1 MSLPAPWIDR
11 IFSKLTVAYG
21 RDFLS
26 RWEGVSM
33 NDVKSDWA
41 HELSGFVNCPDAI
54 AWALAHLPDGKPP
67 TVMQFRALANSM
79 PRQEHMALL
88 GPAPSAEK
96 LAKELSKMVSLQ
108 KAIKNTTVDHKEW
121 ARRLIARHEGGENL
135 KPVVLRFAREALG
148 ISNSM

>member
-1 MSLPAPWIDR
+1 
-11 IFSKLTVAYG
+11 
-21 RDFLS
+21 
-26 RWEGVSM
+26 
-33 NDVKSDWA
+33 
-41 HELSGFVNCPDAI
+41 
-54 AWALAHLPDGKPP
+54 
-67 TVMQFRALANSM
+67 MQFRALANSM
-79 PRQEHMALL
+79 PRQEHMALP

-148 ISNSM
+148 VKA

>member
-1 MSLPAPWIDR
+1 MSLPTPWIDR

-33 NDVKSDWA
+33 ADVKTDWA
-41 HELSGFVNCPDAI
+41 HELSGFVNCPEAI

-79 PRQEHMALL
+79 PRQENIPLPP
-88 GPAPSAEK
+88 PAPSAEK
-96 LAKELSKMVSLQ
+96 LAKELGKMVSLQ
-108 KAIKNTTVDHKEW
+108 HAIKNTTVDQKEW
-121 ARRLIARHEGGENL
+121 ARRIIARHDGGEKI
-135 KPVVLRFAREALG
+135 KPVSLRFAREALG
-148 ISNSM
+148 VKP

>member
-26 RWEGVSM
+26 RWEGVNM

-41 HELSGFVNCPDAI
+41 HELSGFVNCPEAI
-54 AWALAHLPDGKPP
+54 AFALAHLPDGKPP

-79 PRQEHMALL
+79 PRQENVALPS
-88 GPAPSAEK
+88 PAPSTKK
-96 LAKELSKMVSLQ
+96 LAEELSKIVSLQ
-108 KAIKNTTVDHKEW
+108 HALKTTNIDHKAW
-121 ARRLIARHEGGENL
+121 AKRLIARHEAGEKL
-135 KPVVLRFAREALG
+135 KPVSLRFAKEALG
-148 ISNSM
+148 IEV

>member
-1 MSLPAPWIDR
+1 MSLPTPWIDR

-33 NDVKSDWA
+33 ADVKTDWA
-41 HELSGFVNCPDAI
+41 HELSGFVNCPEAI

-79 PRQEHMALL
+79 PRQDHIAL
-88 GPAPSAEK
+88 PPSAPSAEK
-96 LAKELSKMVSLQ
+96 LAKELSKMVSLKQ
-108 KAIKNTTVDHKEW
+108 AIKTTSVDHKEW
-121 ARRLIARHEGGENL
+121 ARRIIARHERGENIR
-135 KPVVLRFAREALG
+135 PVSLRFAREALR
-148 ISNSM
+148 IES